1 MSFNF
6 LRASKYLVTT
16 YPWENYLFHENSVS
30 KYLFQKYSSSPPPGD
45 WMVAPLHAFCVN
57 IVIGIGP
64 ANQRCLSLPK
74 RCLSH
79 YDPGVANNTVVRMPS
94 LSDYILI
101 IYRRFSWY
109 KSTRKPNSLNTRCW
123 LIAGLMMA
131 HRHWRWLDINSLN
144 WLYFSRWFDPFTADP
159 EYSRFNLFY

>member
-1 MSFNF
+1 MRKLFISWKFRLKIF
-6 LRASKYLVTT
+6 ISKILQ
-16 YPWENYLFHENSVS
+16 L
-30 KYLFQKYSSSPPPGD
+30 PPPGD

-64 ANQRCLSLPK
+64 ANQRCLSVPK

-79 YDPGVANNTVVRMPS
+79 SDPGVANNTVVRMPS

-101 IYRRFSWY
+101 IYKRFSWY
-109 KSTRKPNSLNTRCW
+109 TKSTRKPNTRRW

-131 HRHWRWLDINSLN
+131 HRHRRWLNINSLN
-144 WLYFSRWFDPFTADP
+144 WLYFSRWFDPFTADAK
-159 EYSRFNLFY
+159 YSCFNLFY